1 MVIEGI
7 PMARARRRFGPLFYV
22 TAGFAVIVAASI
34 PFWETGIQQFRA
46 WQLTKR
52 LHNPVESVRREAAEK
67 LVQLGSSGTWWVIRT
82 LGDPDPRARVLC
94 CSILGRTVTDRTE
107 PIVEALLTAVHDS
120 DPSVRV
126 AAVDQLEALLN
137 GRGSMREE
145 PLREKALMSL
155 RGALDDDT
163 REVRQI
169 AVERLAWL
177 GPRAKSA
184 IGDLERTLTGA
195 DKTLRHRA
203 GAALLK
209 IDPETT
215 RPRVI
220 AALSELLADHS
231 VRFEHYQIVQVL
243 VYAQGQEATA
253 AMLAPLLRHPD
264 LETRV
269 QAINDLTGQCWSAR
283 SLNSLLIEAMSSG
296 PGGVRDQAALY
307 LVEYDPRLRSRALD
321 VLAEQIVDPLEG
333 TSVYWD
339 LIKDVRNRSR
349 GSLGPLAER
358 LVDRLSRAQKPDS
371 RSNAI
376 MALGEIGPD
385 ALTAVPVLL
394 KLSQDADDKTATR
407 AVGALV
413 KIDPKSA
420 ATRVTSL
427 IDGMARGRESTV
439 RLSAMAS
446 LRDLGPAAMAAIPAL
461 LKAADEDDLPIA
473 AGALEAISRID
484 PTQGIAAKQAMVNDG
499 LKSRDD

>member
-1 MVIEGI
+1 
-7 PMARARRRFGPLFYV
+7 
-22 TAGFAVIVAASI
+22 
-34 PFWETGIQQFRA
+34 
-46 WQLTKR
+46 
-52 LHNPVESVRREAAEK
+52 
-67 LVQLGSSGTWWVIRT
+67 
-82 LGDPDPRARVLC
+82 
-94 CSILGRTVTDRTE
+94 
-107 PIVEALLTAVHDS
+107 
-120 DPSVRV
+120 
-126 AAVDQLEALLN
+126 
-137 GRGSMREE
+137 
-145 PLREKALMSL
+145 
-155 RGALDDDT
+155 
-163 REVRQI
+163 
-169 AVERLAWL
+169 
-177 GPRAKSA
+177 
-184 IGDLERTLTGA
+184 
-195 DKTLRHRA
+195 
-203 GAALLK
+203 
-209 IDPETT
+209 
-215 RPRVI
+215 
-220 AALSELLADHS
+220 
-231 VRFEHYQIVQVL
+231 
-243 VYAQGQEATA
+243 
-253 AMLAPLLRHPD
+253 MLAPLLRHPD